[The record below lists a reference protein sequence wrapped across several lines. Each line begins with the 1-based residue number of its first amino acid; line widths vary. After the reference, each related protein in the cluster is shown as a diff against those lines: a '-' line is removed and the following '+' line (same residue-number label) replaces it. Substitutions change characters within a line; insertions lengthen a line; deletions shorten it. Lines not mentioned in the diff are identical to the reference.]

1 MELFLVLIPVTL
13 GLVVLSLWAFL
24 WSAKNEQFDDLDKQ
38 AWSILFEETDT
49 RPPLKNTEI
58 VPEGDKAP

>member
-24 WSAKNEQFDDLDKQ
+24 WSAKNEQFEDLDKQ
-38 AWSILFEETDT
+38 AWSILFEENDT
-49 RPPLKNTEI
+49 RQPLKNPDV

>member
-13 GLVVLSLWAFL
+13 GLVVLALWAFL
-24 WSAKNEQFDDLDKQ
+24 WSAKNEQFEDLDKQ

-49 RPPLKNTEI
+49 RLPLKNTEI